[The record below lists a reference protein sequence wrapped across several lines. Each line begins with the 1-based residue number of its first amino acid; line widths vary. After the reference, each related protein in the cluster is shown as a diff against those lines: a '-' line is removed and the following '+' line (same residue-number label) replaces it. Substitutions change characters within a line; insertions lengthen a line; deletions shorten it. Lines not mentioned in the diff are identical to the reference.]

1 MAAEDKDLEIDEET
15 AEQASACPLT
25 QSPTR
30 NIPSLQKAKRVRADS
45 ESDDDEITQILVEMR
60 KHTALLQVQSKD
72 ITDIKKDV
80 VDIKT
85 KLERKPRKFHFLFGM
100 VIPQFLN
107 YEEFQE
113 LLLIGNLP

>member
-1 MAAEDKDLEIDEET
+1 
-15 AEQASACPLT
+15 
-25 QSPTR
+25 
-30 NIPSLQKAKRVRADS
+30 
-45 ESDDDEITQILVEMR
+45 MR
-60 KHTALLQVQSKD
+60 KHTALLQAQSK
-72 ITDIKKDV
+72 DIKKDV

-85 KLERKPRKFHFLFGM
+85 ELERKPRKFHFLFGM